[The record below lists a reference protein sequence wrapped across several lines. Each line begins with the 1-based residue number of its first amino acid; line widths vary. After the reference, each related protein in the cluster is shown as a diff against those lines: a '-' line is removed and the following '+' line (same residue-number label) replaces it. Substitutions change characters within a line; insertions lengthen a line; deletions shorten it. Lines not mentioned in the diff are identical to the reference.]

1 MTLSNKIVA
10 TLVIAIFALI
20 VGAQHESAQARTTT
34 SVIKTSGA
42 KSLCGKEWDGS
53 GCAVCADNGCSVVDC
68 KKNGKCTH
76 TFTTYAKS
84 RANGRPTRQVGHKPI
99 STVTTFHNEPASSHE
114 RSSGH
119 RR

>member
-10 TLVIAIFALI
+10 TLAIASFALI
-20 VGAQHESAQARTTT
+20 GGSQYESVLARTTT

-84 RANGRPTRQVGHKPI
+84 RPKGGPTREVGHKPV
-99 STVTTFHNEPASSHE
+99 STVTTFHNDPAPSHE